1 VLNPSEHQERAFLVG
16 VEFRSTGRARRSG
29 KTSSGTIPAGAAA
42 ARDHAT
48 SVAASSSSLPA
59 DSPDF
64 SSEESLDELRAL
76 ATSAGAE
83 IAGEFTQRRDRPDPA
98 TLIGKGKLE
107 EIAAASA
114 SVSADVILFDHD
126 LSPSQQRNIERVL
139 NTRVIDRTQLILDI
153 FARHARTREGQL
165 QVELAQL

>member
-16 VEFRSTGRARRSG
+16 VEFRTKGRAGRSG
-29 KTSSGTIPAGAAA
+29 KTSSTTITAGAAA

-48 SVAASSSSLPA
+48 SMAALPA

-76 ATSAGAE
+76 AASAGAE

-114 SVSADVILFDHD
+114 SV
-126 LSPSQQRNIERVL
+126 
-139 NTRVIDRTQLILDI
+139 
-153 FARHARTREGQL
+153 
-165 QVELAQL
+165 

>member
-1 VLNPSEHQERAFLVG
+1 MVNPSEQQERAFLVG
-16 VEFRSTGRARRSG
+16 VEFRNRGARTERSVPRILRRARKRRGTTPRVRHRSRLLLHRHLA
-29 KTSSGTIPAGAAA
+29 SAA
-42 ARDHAT
+42 
-48 SVAASSSSLPA
+48 VLPA

-64 SSEESLDELRAL
+64 SSEESLDELRSL

-83 IAGEFTQRRDRPDPA
+83 IVGEFTQRKDRPDPA

-107 EIAAASA
+107 EIAGAAA

-139 NTRVIDRTQLILDI
+139 K
-153 FARHARTREGQL
+153 RE
-165 QVELAQL
+165 